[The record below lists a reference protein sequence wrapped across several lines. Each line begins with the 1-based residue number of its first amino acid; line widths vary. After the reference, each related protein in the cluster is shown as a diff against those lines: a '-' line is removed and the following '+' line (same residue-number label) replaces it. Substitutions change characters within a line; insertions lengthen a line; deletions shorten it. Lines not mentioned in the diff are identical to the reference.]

1 MIQRIQTVYLL
12 LASLCLILTMFF
24 GYASYSLGEDNV
36 ILFNLFGVT
45 ERAEAMELWFPYK
58 IIVPLISALCIYSL
72 TKYKKRQIQLFI
84 GKMLYLLILLLLVFI
99 FIDVF
104 GIRSELEDSN
114 DVVHVAYGAGLYLS
128 VVALPLVFLANRAI
142 KKDEKLVRD
151 TDRLR

>member
-1 MIQRIQTVYLL
+1 
-12 LASLCLILTMFF
+12 MFF
-24 GYASYSLGEDNV
+24 GYASYSLDVDNV

-45 ERAEAMELWFPYK
+45 ESPEALAMWFPYK

-104 GIRSELEDSN
+104 GIRAKLEVSSK
-114 DVVHVAYGAGLYLS
+114 VVHVTYGVGLYLS
-128 VVALPLVFLANRAI
+128 VVSLPLVFLANRAI